1 MRFQMLAVILLA
13 AVVGGC
19 GGDGDDGR
27 TGGPGPGPGTGEP
40 GDEPNDPP
48 DPPVGGGGGLSCSEV
63 IECLTACTDAS
74 CSNQC
79 IQDASA
85 SAQQAILDLANCID
99 ANQCQDDG
107 CLQEKC
113 GAELNACL
121 EDGQ

>member
-1 MRFQMLAVILLA
+1 MRFHMLAVILLA

-27 TGGPGPGPGTGEP
+27 TGGPGPGPVEQP
-40 GDEPNDPP
+40 GDDPNDPS
-48 DPPVGGGGGLSCSEV
+48 DPPGGGGGLSCSEV

-99 ANQCQDDG
+99 ASQCQDDG